1 MNTNCI
7 QLDIAVSYFLNIE
20 LRIACQLLCLASRFF
35 FITAWWNLQDKLPF
49 SPFSINGRNV
59 WVSEMFKKTF
69 REFLKKKIFFVN
81 RPCLRTFQNFNFFLD
96 RIFQREIKSFSSLS
110 TLNFRDFLELNFL
123 MKSFPG
129 FPIHFIKLSNHFCA
143 FFQNLLRNDYISLV

>member
-1 MNTNCI
+1 MSVA
-7 QLDIAVSYFLNIE
+7 LFGFKV
-20 LRIACQLLCLASRFF
+20 FF

-69 REFLKKKIFFVN
+69 REFSKKKIFFVN
-81 RPCLRTFQNFNFFLD
+81 RPCLRSFQNFNFFLD

-110 TLNFRDFLELNFL
+110 TLNFRDFLELIFFNEIFSWL
-123 MKSFPG
+123 SHPLLKIVHSLLCIFSEFIEEWLYQPCINWIENQQI
-129 FPIHFIKLSNHFCA
+129 PIAIVKYS
-143 FFQNLLRNDYISLV
+143 IP

>member
-1 MNTNCI
+1 MH
-7 QLDIAVSYFLNIE
+7 VSCFVWL
-20 LRIACQLLCLASRFF
+20 QGFF

-59 WVSEMFKKTF
+59 WVFEMFKKTY

-81 RPCLRTFQNFNFFLD
+81 RPCLRTFQNFNFFFLD

-110 TLNFRDFLELNFL
+110 TLNFRDFLELIFS

-129 FPIHFIKLSNHFCA
+129 FPIHFIKLSIHFCA